1 MKINTDLLL
10 TVEPRAQVLCGRQ
23 EFDYV
28 DIVDFSARPDISQH
42 KRKLL
47 CATKSSTED
56 DLTWYGVAFDRHN
69 QMISRACKEDVLLV
83 GAEVRGTTNQIV
95 VPNVYDTLRKLH
107 AHILDLCAPKVVG
120 VTGSVGK
127 TTCVCMMEDLLSRHG
142 KTLRLYAKRITPL
155 SLFEMVINRLE
166 KDTKYLV
173 LEYAMY
179 YKHHV
184 EELVRLVAPT
194 LGFLINLEEEHL
206 GIDGIS
212 SIADIWHA
220 KKALLEGSQRGYIE
234 KEVKDKLGLN
244 GTSGFEYF
252 DWKRAAGRVGETKQF
267 IRSEL
272 HYKQVAACLEA
283 LRFLVGDDCE
293 ADVDRLSTF
302 SPKENRL
309 TRVKTEV
316 LGEVFFDG
324 EVPCAAR
331 FTELS
336 KTFYIEKTLVIHK
349 LDTYE
354 DLAVQRVSFLKGFAR
369 FSRVYIEESV
379 HRQLADMDFFRD
391 CTAHVSVYSDSKDII
406 PIGEVFVLW
415 GMYWRQHKTIEDML
429 AVFGGVAH
437 CPT

>member
-1 MKINTDLLL
+1 MKINTDILL

-28 DIVDFSARPDISQH
+28 DVVDFSAKPDISQH

-56 DLTWYGVAFDRHN
+56 DLTWYGVSFDRQD
-69 QMISRACKEDVLLV
+69 QMASRANKEDVLLV
-83 GAEVRGTTNQIV
+83 EAEVCGMTNQIV

-107 AHILDLCAPKVVG
+107 TYTLDVCAPKVVG

-184 EELVRLVAPT
+184 AELVRLVVPT

-206 GIDGIS
+206 GVDGIS

-220 KKALLEGSQRGYIE
+220 KKALLEGAQRGYVE
-234 KEVKDKLGLN
+234 KEAKDKLGLN
-244 GTSGFEYF
+244 GTSGFECF
-252 DWKRAAGRVGETKQF
+252 DWKHAAGRVGEAKQF
-267 IRSEL
+267 IKSEL
-272 HYKQVAACLEA
+272 HYKQAAACLEA
-283 LRFLVGDDCE
+283 LRFLVGDESE
-293 ADVDRLSTF
+293 ADIDQLSTF

-309 TRVKTEV
+309 TRVKTEA

-331 FTELS
+331 FAELS
-336 KTFYIEKTLVIHK
+336 KTFYTEKTLVIHR

-354 DLAVQRVSFLKGFAR
+354 DLASQKTGFFKGFAR
-369 FSRVYIEESV
+369 FDWVYIEEST
-379 HRQLADMDFFRD
+379 HRQLAAMDFFRD
-391 CTAHVSVYSDSKDII
+391 CTARVSIYSEAKDIT

-415 GMYWRQHKTIEDML
+415 GMYWRHHKSIEDML
-429 AVFGGVAH
+429 AVFGGVMR
-437 CPT
+437 CSV